1 MTAAEGVADRLNWLF
16 EVVAA
21 PVRTTDTAADREDA
35 DGPYWRPY
43 TNAEVGDAIARALG
57 SDDPAAGRAEVARLR
72 AGGQGTAEQ
81 LAAVA
86 DFFGIA
92 PEFFGDDQASV
103 DAVRDQV
110 LDLALR
116 ESGVSGYLIC
126 RGRAPSAAHRR
137 VQLRKALHT
146 VRPTAIPSVNVTPSH
161 SRRSPEDRR
170 DDQPLPGGA
179 NQDSGPSMTAPMSE
193 ARLRALCRDL
203 VHDLGLGTPFD
214 PDELCRRLADR
225 RGRPIKVRAIDL
237 GATTGVGHLVPKR
250 RADHILVERTAPAS
264 QQALVIYHE
273 VIHLVRD
280 HLEVGDTLT
289 CGLAVPDSDTDDDR
303 HGAYTDWREREA
315 EIGARALSAMSRERP
330 RPNRLPVA
338 AGAAD
343 QSIAA
348 AFGFVGRYKSS

>member
-1 MTAAEGVADRLNWLF
+1 MTATEGVADRLNWLF

-21 PVRTTDTAADREDA
+21 PVHSTADQEDG
-35 DGPYWRPY
+35 DGPHWRLH
-43 TNAEVGDAIARALG
+43 TNAEVGEALAEALG
-57 SDDPAAGRAEVARLR
+57 SDDPVAGRTAVERLR
-72 AGGQGTAEQ
+72 SGEAGTAEE

-86 DFFGIA
+86 EFFGVG
-92 PEFFGDDQASV
+92 PEFFGDDQARV

-116 ESGVSGYLIC
+116 DSGVSGYLIC
-126 RGRAPSAAHRR
+126 RGRVPSAARR
-137 VQLRKALHT
+137 RNQMRKALHS
-146 VRPTAIPSVNVTPSH
+146 VRPAALPSVNVTPSH
-161 SRRSPEDRR
+161 HRRSPPDRR
-170 DDQPLPGGA
+170 DDQPLPDGA
-179 NQDSGPSMTAPMSE
+179 NEDSGSSMTAPMSE
-193 ARLRALCRDL
+193 AQLRVLCRDL

-214 PDELCRRLADR
+214 PHELCRRLADR

-250 RADHILVERTAPAS
+250 RADHILVEHTAPLS

-280 HLEVGDTLT
+280 HLDVGDTLT
-289 CGLAVPDSDTDDDR
+289 CGLAVPDHDDEQ
-303 HGAYTDWREREA
+303 GAYTDWREREA
-315 EIGARALSAMSRERP
+315 EIGARTLSAMSRERP

-338 AGAAD
+338 AGPAD

-348 AFGFVGRYKSS
+348 AFGFVGRYKPS

>member
-21 PVRTTDTAADREDA
+21 PVETGDAATDREA
-35 DGPYWRPY
+35 EEVDGPQWRPY
-43 TNAEVGDAIARALG
+43 TNAEVGDALAAALG
-57 SDDPAAGRAEVARLR
+57 RDHPAAGRAAVERLR
-72 AGGQGTAEQ
+72 AGGAATDEQ

-86 DFFGIA
+86 EFFGIE
-92 PEFFGDDQASV
+92 PEFFGDDQSRV

-110 LDLALR
+110 LELAFR
-116 ESGVSGYLIC
+116 DSGVSGYLIC
-126 RGRAPSAAHRR
+126 RGRRPSAAHRR
-137 VQLRKALHT
+137 IQLWKALHT
-146 VRPTAIPSVNVTPSH
+146 VRPTALPSVNVSPSH
-161 SRRSPEDRR
+161 SRRSPADRR
-170 DDQPLPGGA
+170 DDRPLPDGA
-179 NQDSGPSMTAPMSE
+179 SQDSGSSMTAPMSE
-193 ARLRALCRDL
+193 AQLRTLCRDL

-214 PDELCRRLADR
+214 AHELCRRLADR

-250 RADHILVERTAPAS
+250 RADHILVEHTAPAS

-289 CGLAVPDSDTDDDR
+289 CGLAVDPDDEQ
-303 HGAYTDWREREA
+303 GAYTDWREREA
-315 EIGARALSAMSRERP
+315 EIGARTLSAMSRERP

-338 AGAAD
+338 AGPAD

-348 AFGFVGRYKSS
+348 AFGFVGRPRPT